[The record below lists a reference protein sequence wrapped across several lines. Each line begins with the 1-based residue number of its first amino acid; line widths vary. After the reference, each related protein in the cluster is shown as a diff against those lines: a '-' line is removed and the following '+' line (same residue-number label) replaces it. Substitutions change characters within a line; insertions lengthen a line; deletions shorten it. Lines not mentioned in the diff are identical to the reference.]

1 VTTGRDAASGSISTP
16 FATPPFVIEPIAV
29 IEPDADPVVP
39 APRRSSRAPIA
50 WLILLLL
57 ALAGAWGWHQW
68 RLRTDSA
75 RAEAFDADQRVAAL
89 EARVN
94 TLRNEQRANSQR
106 LQQAEATNRLLRDEL
121 LGISQRA
128 ALLED
133 SVSKLAD
140 PDRHGAQALR
150 LDEVEMLLGMGQQRL
165 QLASDLDGARRAYA
179 LAAGLLDGIDDPAY
193 LTLRQTLAQERGA
206 LDAQGVDPARA
217 ASAKL
222 SAFEASL
229 ARLPIAPTTR
239 AAADQPWWSRVASR
253 LVDVQPSDRVQLR
266 AASDRAAAMEALG
279 IELTLARAALERR
292 DTAAFRAALAR
303 ADGWLP
309 RLWPDSPALREQR
322 KQLQAL
328 QAQSLAFASPVVGTT
343 LAQLRSMR
351 AH

>member
-1 VTTGRDAASGSISTP
+1 
-16 FATPPFVIEPIAV
+16 V
-29 IEPDADPVVP
+29 IEPDTDPVLP
-39 APRRSSRAPIA
+39 ARRSRAPIA
-50 WLILLLL
+50 WLVVLLLVL
-57 ALAGAWGWHQW
+57 AAAWGWHQW
-68 RLRTDSA
+68 RTRTDTA
-75 RAEAFDADQRVAAL
+75 RAAAFDSEQRQAAL
-89 EARVN
+89 EARVE
-94 TLRNEQRANSQR
+94 TLRTEQRANAQR
-106 LQQAEATNRLLRDEL
+106 LQRAEATNRLLRDEL

-165 QLASDLDGARRAYA
+165 RLASDLDGARRAYA

-193 LTLRQTLAQERGA
+193 LTLRQTLAQERSA
-206 LDAQGVDPARA
+206 LDAQGVDPVRT

-222 SAFEASL
+222 ATFEAQL
-229 ARLPIAPTTR
+229 ARLPATPAMR
-239 AAADQPWWSRVASR
+239 DAGDKPWWSRVASR

-292 DTAAFRAALAR
+292 DTAAWRASIAR
-303 ADGWLP
+303 ADAWLP

-322 KQLQAL
+322 KQLKAL
-328 QAQSLAFASPVVGTT
+328 GAQSLALASPVVGTT

-351 AH
+351 AR

>member
-1 VTTGRDAASGSISTP
+1 
-16 FATPPFVIEPIAV
+16 VID
-29 IEPDADPVVP
+29 PDTDPVVP
-39 APRRSSRAPIA
+39 TRRSRAPLA
-50 WLILLLL
+50 WLVLLLL

-68 RLRTDSA
+68 RTRSDTV
-75 RAEAFDADQRVAAL
+75 RAAAFDAEQRITAL
-89 EARVN
+89 EARVD
-94 TLRNEQRANSQR
+94 TLRNEQRTNAQR
-106 LQQAEATNRLLRDEL
+106 MQQAEATNRLLRDEL
-121 LGISQRA
+121 LGFGQRA

-165 QLASDLDGARRAYA
+165 RLASDLDGARRAYA

-193 LTLRQTLAQERGA
+193 LTLRQTLAQERSA
-206 LDAQGVDPARA
+206 LDAQGVDPVRT

-222 SAFEASL
+222 ATFETQL
-229 ARLPIAPTTR
+229 ARLPASKAPGD
-239 AAADQPWWSRVASR
+239 AGDKPWWSRVASR

-266 AASDRAAAMEALG
+266 AASDRDAAMEALG

-292 DTAAFRAALAR
+292 DTNAWRAALAR
-303 ADGWLP
+303 ADAWLP

-322 KQLQAL
+322 KQLKAL
-328 QAQSLAFASPVVGTT
+328 GAQPLAIASPVVGTT

-351 AH
+351 AR